1 MQGRYLLF
9 KGQLISECLFDFLNF
24 PKNHQKIWQI
34 SAQEPKKWL
43 NHQIKALY
51 NTFNTINNKFDHMQY
66 KEVPLN
72 NDLTIF

>member
-34 SAQEPKKWL
+34 SAQESKKWS
-43 NHQIKALY
+43 NHYLKALPY
-51 NTFNTINNKFDHMQY
+51 IAYDQICY
-66 KEVPLN
+66 L
-72 NDLTIF
+72 LY